1 MRGDGPLSPLNNLFM
16 EIYMHTLQKF
26 VVFFLLLPAI
36 YAASRAAAAAEAP
49 SADSSAAVSAVP
61 VTETVTAPDTAVPAR
76 LADGKRN
83 SDIVVLKENLDTV
96 FIFDKSVFRHVAR
109 DWRNNIDIFRQR
121 GYGASGSVYY
131 GANAILIKPVRELAE
146 NLPALADRQFSFG
159 KFGFEPFLMS
169 GGAGY
174 VGLGDGF
181 RLGGAGMR
189 GERRFSSAPFN
200 GDSVLVLNTNV
211 SYGGFLIEKCVLR
224 GKWNLSAGGL
234 IGGGSI
240 KVAITEKTST
250 FFYGEDDDFTDTDY
264 QYNHQAA
271 FFMVEPHCGFT
282 YTFFYFFH
290 FGARL
295 SCPTFM
301 SLDKFGI
308 YTNDFFSVNPGI
320 RINLTFGNIG

>member
-1 MRGDGPLSPLNNLFM
+1 MNTINWLIGPLTALLVATVPAAPDDTAAANPVSDDPTVA
-16 EIYMHTLQKF
+16 IDSTLQT
-26 VVFFLLLPAI
+26 VT
-36 YAASRAAAAAEAP
+36 SAAADTISP
-49 SADSSAAVSAVP
+49 SR
-61 VTETVTAPDTAVPAR
+61 PDPE
-76 LADGKRN
+76 KKN
-83 SDIVVLKENLDTV
+83 KDIVVLKENLDTV

-121 GYGASGSVYY
+121 GYGASGSSYY
-131 GANAILIKPVRELAE
+131 GANAILIKPVKELAE
-146 NLPALADRQFSFG
+146 NLPTLADKKFHFG

-169 GGAGY
+169 GGAGF

-181 RLGGAGMR
+181 RLGGGGMS
-189 GERRFSSAPFN
+189 GERRFSSAPFS
-200 GDSVLVLNTNV
+200 GDSVLVLNTKV
-211 SYGGFLIEKCVLR
+211 SYGGFLIEKCALR

-250 FFYGEDDDFTDTDY
+250 FFYGKDDDFADADY

-271 FFMVEPHCGFT
+271 CFMVEPHCGFT

-320 RINLTFGNIG
+320 QINLTFGNLG